1 MTWHHANAGIPLLC
15 FADCSDDCTSSHH
28 AFETGNR
35 GVNRSHPRRLIGL
48 PFHPGECEMFCRET
62 SVCRIGLL
70 RLRCARE
77 RVGRHVLPG
86 RSAQSVPWQ
95 HAHERVARVQEGQHC
110 SPWSSC
116 LPRKSPR
123 AIPLGKHAGHR
134 GRVEERMRMVTA
146 CFARAPS
153 RCMNDT
159 YVHLLLKFH
168 EVRLVSNTRYS
179 NLVDDDA
186 MSVGSA
192 S

>member
-1 MTWHHANAGIPLLC
+1 
-15 FADCSDDCTSSHH
+15 
-28 AFETGNR
+28 
-35 GVNRSHPRRLIGL
+35 
-48 PFHPGECEMFCRET
+48 
-62 SVCRIGLL
+62 
-70 RLRCARE
+70 
-77 RVGRHVLPG
+77 
-86 RSAQSVPWQ
+86 
-95 HAHERVARVQEGQHC
+95 
-110 SPWSSC
+110 
-116 LPRKSPR
+116 
-123 AIPLGKHAGHR
+123 
-134 GRVEERMRMVTA
+134 MVTA